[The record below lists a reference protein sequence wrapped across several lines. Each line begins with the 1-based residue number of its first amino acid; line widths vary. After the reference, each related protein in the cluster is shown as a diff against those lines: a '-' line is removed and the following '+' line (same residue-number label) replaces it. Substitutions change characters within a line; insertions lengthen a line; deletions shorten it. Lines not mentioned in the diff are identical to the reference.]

1 MVLQVPADRDR
12 PARIDADHPGAVPS
26 FLHQLERRLE
36 VVQVL
41 SHRPVPWAMVGP
53 ATEPE

>member
-26 FLHQLERRLE
+26 FLQRVRINLNDG
-36 VVQVL
+36 
-41 SHRPVPWAMVGP
+41 WK
-53 ATEPE
+53 